1 MFDLTSVITGMTPTD
16 WALALVCLLAWVAS
30 IHFAG
35 VATEKRWGDRETGAL
50 AGFFVPGFLLV
61 ALLYLW

>member
-1 MFDLTSVITGMTPTD
+1 MFNLTSIIAGMTPTY
-16 WALALVCLLAWVAS
+16 WALAVACLLLWVAS

-35 VATEKRWGDRETGAL
+35 VVTEKRWGDRETGAL
-50 AGFFVPGFLLV
+50 AGFFIPGFLLI

>member
-1 MFDLTSVITGMTPTD
+1 MEPTMFNLTSIIAEMTPID
-16 WALALVCLLAWVAS
+16 WVLALACVALWVAS

-35 VATEKRWGDRETGAL
+35 VASEKRWGAL
-50 AGFFVPGFLLV
+50 AGFFIPGFLLI

>member
-1 MFDLTSVITGMTPTD
+1 MFNLTSIIAEMTPTD
-16 WALALVCLLAWVAS
+16 WALALACVALWVAS

-35 VATEKRWGDRETGAL
+35 VASEKRWGDRESGAL
-50 AGFFVPGFLLV
+50 AGFFIPGFLLI